1 LIVVPLIKELR
12 RETMMIA
19 EAKSMTQGERLQAME
34 ELWDIIC
41 HDDTA
46 LEPPKWHK
54 NILAE
59 RRRKMQSGIAKFITI
74 EELKSASH

>member
-1 LIVVPLIKELR
+1 
-12 RETMMIA
+12 MMLT
-19 EAKSMTQGERLQAME
+19 EAKAMTQSERLQAME

-46 LEPPKWHK
+46 LEVPKWHK

-59 RRRKMQSGIAKFITI
+59 RREMMRSGKAKFITI
-74 EELKSASH
+74 EDLKAASH